1 VTLLDKQHK
10 DLLFPEAPPQE
21 MYIGEHEPTRTG
33 DATFDALTVLRV
45 AQAITGEIVFS
56 KLLEQLMRT
65 VTTHAGA
72 QRGYLILDR
81 GGSLIVEAMI
91 AHDPDLVRVDLN
103 EPVEGSERLSTSI
116 IQYVART
123 RETVVLG
130 DASLVSR
137 FAADRYIQANKP
149 KSVLCLALMHQGR
162 LTGVL
167 YLENNL
173 AQNVFT
179 SDQVELL
186 RMLSSHAAISVQNA
200 LLYANVERITAELRS
215 SNDELNML
223 NRRLQTELSE
233 RERAERE
240 RAALQEEVIRFQEAR
255 LAEQSTPLIPI
266 TDQIM
271 VMPIIGTVDE
281 PRARRVI
288 ETALHGAQ
296 THRAQVVILDITG
309 MKQVDTGA
317 ADSLI
322 QTAKA
327 LRLLGTHV
335 VLTGI
340 RPEIAQTLIGLN
352 VDLSAIVTRG
362 TLQSGIAYA
371 LRHVGDRIS
380 ARGA

>member
-1 VTLLDKQHK
+1 
-10 DLLFPEAPPQE
+10 
-21 MYIGEHEPTRTG
+21 
-33 DATFDALTVLRV
+33 
-45 AQAITGEIVFS
+45 
-56 KLLEQLMRT
+56 
-65 VTTHAGA
+65 
-72 QRGYLILDR
+72 
-81 GGSLIVEAMI
+81 
-91 AHDPDLVRVDLN
+91 VRVDLN